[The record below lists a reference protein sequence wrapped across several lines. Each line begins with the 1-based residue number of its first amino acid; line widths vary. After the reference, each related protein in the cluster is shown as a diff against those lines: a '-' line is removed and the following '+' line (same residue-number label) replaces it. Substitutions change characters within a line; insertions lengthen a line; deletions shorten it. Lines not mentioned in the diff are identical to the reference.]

1 MKELNRSECVPFSF
15 RLYAYYKVNKK
26 LTDLALHRI
35 IDKINPDLRSIE
47 TIDGKQRKREFYAMS
62 SEDAYSILEGIA
74 QIHGLEHNLVFV
86 KKSKQEASEEKQAKE
101 INIYSEE
108 NFINSNPNVKDVY
121 ISLKKRIVQFGD
133 VVIEPKKLYVAFKRN
148 TNFCDVLFRKNKLVV
163 FINMTKGSLIDSEN
177 ICEDISS
184 KGHWGN
190 GDYSVS
196 INSEME
202 IDSLMKLIEQSYK
215 NN

>member
-1 MKELNRSECVPFSF
+1 M
-15 RLYAYYKVNKK
+15 
-26 LTDLALHRI
+26 TDLALHRI